1 MTAPNP
7 IYRDKLPQLARRDFI
22 ADGGLETVFVF
33 QKNIDLPLFAAISL
47 VDSDPGIAALRGYY
61 QPYIE
66 LAIEHGAGIVLDT
79 PTWRAGLG
87 WGEQLGYSA
96 SKMRHLNQLSVEMLV
111 ELRDKY
117 AAEKSPMVINGVVG
131 PQGDGYNPAEMLDAA
146 EAEIYHRH
154 QVESFADSAADMIT
168 AVTMTY
174 TNEAIGITRASA
186 KAGMPVA
193 VSFTV
198 ETDGRLPDGTALSE
212 AILTVDKGTGSYPV
226 YYMINCAHP
235 SHFSNVLKKGSADWL
250 DRIYGVRANAS
261 RKSHAELDESVE
273 LDDGDPDTF
282 GQLYAD
288 LKTKLKNLSVV
299 GGCCGTDHRHVGNI
313 CEALMARRARAN

>member
-1 MTAPNP
+1 MTATHS
-7 IYRDKLPQLARRDFI
+7 IYRNKLPQLTRQDFI

-47 VDSDPGIAALRGYY
+47 VNSDPGIAALKGYY
-61 QPYIE
+61 RPYID
-66 LAIEHGAGIVLDT
+66 LAIEHGAGIILDT

-87 WGEQLGYSA
+87 WAEQLGYSA
-96 SKMRHLNQLSVEMLV
+96 SKMRQLNQLSVEMLV
-111 ELRDKY
+111 ELRDRF
-117 AAEKSPMVINGVVG
+117 AAAQSPMVINGVVG
-131 PQGDGYNPAEMLDAA
+131 PQGDGYNPAEILDAA

-174 TNEAIGITRASA
+174 TNEAIGITRAAA
-186 KAGMPVA
+186 KAGMPIA

-198 ETDGRLPDGTALSE
+198 ETDGRLPDGTSLRD
-212 AILTVDKGTGSYPV
+212 AILTVDKETRSYPV

-235 SHFSNVLKKGSADWL
+235 SHFSDELKKGSPDWL
-250 DRIYGVRANAS
+250 DRIYGIRANAS
-261 RKSHAELDESVE
+261 CKSHAELDESVE
-273 LDDGDPDTF
+273 LDDGDPDSF
-282 GQLYAD
+282 GQLYAE
-288 LKTKLKNLSVV
+288 LGTRLKNLSVV

-313 CEALMARRARAN
+313 CQTLMSKQARAS